1 MNLPNSFATKRLKK
15 KFQWNPYSI
24 LSTGYPVM
32 NTATS
37 RPNAIN
43 NIGAIF
49 KIIFGRFIER
59 PCIEFPILF
68 HKVRSAWEKIGLGWK
83 SSCVFR
89 ISGSKCIRCNEGAN
103 TSVHCTCTKGFW
115 LANRRRGHL
124 EINCKNTNLK
134 WTVRDFVA
142 EKVYWPIEKKRIYTR
157 KIEIKSLS
165 SDFAWAFCLSTVFV
179 FTFFDLKFCSSI
191 RYSNLRYLETIP
203 RYKVFKFFLSVFIKC
218 QDPDK

>member
-142 EKVYWPIEKKRIYTR
+142 EKGLLTYRKEENIYSENWNQIVVFR
-157 KIEIKSLS
+157 FRLSILSFHSFRFHFFRFEIL
-165 SDFAWAFCLSTVFV
+165 L
-179 FTFFDLKFCSSI
+179 I
-191 RYSNLRYLETIP
+191 H
-203 RYKVFKFFLSVFIKC
+203 
-218 QDPDK
+218 